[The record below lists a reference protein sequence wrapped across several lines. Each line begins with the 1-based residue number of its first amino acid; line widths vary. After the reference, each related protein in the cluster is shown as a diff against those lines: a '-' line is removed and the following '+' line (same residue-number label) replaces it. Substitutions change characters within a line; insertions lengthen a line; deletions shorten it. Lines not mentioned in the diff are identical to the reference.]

1 MFARSARRLDELNI
15 PYDIIVY
22 PNLVSARMEKK
33 GIMANYIKRTFT
45 TIDYSKHD
53 VITFSDTAFANAK
66 YYVDMNHLNPDG
78 AELLTKTIYN
88 EFHP

>member
-1 MFARSARRLDELNI
+1 
-15 PYDIIVY
+15 
-22 PNLVSARMEKK
+22 MEKK